1 MLDGTEFYVVVKL
14 TSGEQMLAVLKNED
28 DDYVEIESPMVI
40 RTIPNLSEG
49 REHVT
54 AHPFC
59 QFSDENNFTL
69 HKANILFVK
78 KLHHAFIP
86 HYLRIVSESERTS
99 LVTQEDDWEGEVMS
113 VEEARRRIE
122 MLRSIAGLDE
132 EEETP
137 SPKSV
142 FVEGNDTIN

>member
-40 RTIPNLSEG
+40 RTIPDLSEG

-69 HKANILFVK
+69 HKSNILFVK

-86 HYLRIVSESERTS
+86 HYLRIVRDHERTS

-132 EEETP
+132 EEDKP
-137 SPKSV
+137 SPESV